1 MSTSAHTRL
10 PVAISAL
17 ALLAIPLTACSG
29 DDSSGDMATS
39 SSSSSS
45 SHTSGAAPTS
55 PGDQAGA
62 TATTAN
68 AGVTATTT
76 VSGADGGGDQ
86 AGGAGGGHGS
96 GPNGDSAP
104 PAPDHGGSAPVDPA
118 AFQSGDGFFFLSP
131 DSGAHCAIFGD
142 GAAGNYSAGCQG
154 EMPPPPELPDCV
166 GGGAANVA
174 VWLGADGAGGTECFT
189 QGIFVSEPTSRG
201 EQVLQPGQTLAARGY
216 TCTASDSAVTCNSD
230 ASGRGF
236 TASGAG
242 VQLVG

>member
-1 MSTSAHTRL
+1 
-10 PVAISAL
+10 
-17 ALLAIPLTACSG
+17 
-29 DDSSGDMATS
+29 
-39 SSSSSS
+39 
-45 SHTSGAAPTS
+45 
-55 PGDQAGA
+55 
-62 TATTAN
+62 
-68 AGVTATTT
+68 
-76 VSGADGGGDQ
+76 
-86 AGGAGGGHGS
+86 
-96 GPNGDSAP
+96 
-104 PAPDHGGSAPVDPA
+104 APVDPA
-118 AFQSGDGFFFLSP
+118 AFQSGDGYFFLSP

-174 VWLGADGAGGTECFT
+174 VWLGADGAGGTECVT

-216 TCTASDSAVTCNSD
+216 TCTASDAAVTCNSD

-242 VQLVG
+242 VQLVS

>member
-39 SSSSSS
+39 SSSHS
-45 SHTSGAAPTS
+45 SGAAPTS

-68 AGVTATTT
+68 AGGTATTT

-104 PAPDHGGSAPVDPA
+104 PAPDHGGSVPVDPA

-216 TCTASDSAVTCNSD
+216 TCTASDAAVTCNSD